1 MTTTRFDPEL
11 DEALDLEEYG
21 DDPTLEPTP
30 EVDPAIVEL
39 LKRHGFDHVPAEEEL
54 REYKARRQAE
64 VREEVLFQADRRNWC
79 DDGTRKV
86 CANLRIPR
94 PGQRETHEITFQVT
108 MDVTLTLNAY
118 SAKGALARAYNGHLF
133 PVEGRQWYPSATRT
147 SNVTMGPLM
156 VGGQPIELTEDL
168 RRELTDGNN
177 E

>member
-94 PGQRETHEITFQVT
+94 PGPRETHEVTFRVT
-108 MDVTLTLNAY
+108 MDLTIPI
-118 SAKGALARAYNGHLF
+118 SAWTARGALARAYNGYNI
-133 PVEGRQWYPSATRT
+133 PVEGREWHASSHRAT
-147 SNVTMGPLM
+147 NVVMENLM
-156 VGGQPIELTEDL
+156 VDGQPTELTEDL
-168 RRELTDGNN
+168 RRELTDGND